1 MITLT
6 KQYMYEMKNKINVSQ
21 NLQIIE
27 IIVNILDTVVENGI
41 SSCY

>member
-1 MITLT
+1 MIILT

-27 IIVNILDTVVENGI
+27 IIINILDTVVENGK
-41 SSCY
+41 

>member
-41 SSCY
+41 SLD